1 MFKVNNKD
9 TETTLLVLFWCLY
22 CWLRTY
28 FTSGSRVSMVK
39 FEHVIAGWE
48 VSLGQ
53 FGFITICNVYL
64 SLTRVTPNQGHFTPS
79 YFFLSDEKLGS
90 PGDVQAFANRVGA
103 YVTYLNWNHSFY
115 KLLYSIIFKEYVYE
129 HTFSVP

>member
-1 MFKVNNKD
+1 
-9 TETTLLVLFWCLY
+9 
-22 CWLRTY
+22 
-28 FTSGSRVSMVK
+28 MVK
-39 FEHVIAGWE
+39 FEHVIAGWK

-53 FGFITICNVYL
+53 FGFITIYNVYL
-64 SLTRVTPNQGHFTPS
+64 RLTRVTPNQGHFTPS

-90 PGDVQAFANRVGA
+90 PGDVQASANRVGA